1 MDKTHYLHNPLPF
14 LTYPYIHS
22 STHTYSHPFILT
34 LTIRTYTHHTYLYSP
49 YILKLTI
56 HTYTHPYILK
66 PTHTYIHQY
75 ILTLKHTYNTLS
87 HITVTADGI
96 FTKRSLLLRS
106 NLLLV
111 IKSFYKHGE
120 SEEDPSHDFALL
132 WQGEARAKNYL
143 WGLTTER
150 ERERERERE
159 KIFLNILCKKSCDRW
174 DWFDIS
180 HLTLFYVQATCN

>member
-1 MDKTHYLHNPLPF
+1 MIEKHFRLIFSSLF
-14 LTYPYIHS
+14 V
-22 STHTYSHPFILT
+22 STHLKSTFVIINY
-34 LTIRTYTHHTYLYSP
+34 YLRMPVSSLLRY
-49 YILKLTI
+49 LG
-56 HTYTHPYILK
+56 
-66 PTHTYIHQY
+66 
-75 ILTLKHTYNTLS
+75 NTLS

-150 ERERERERE
+150 ERERERED
-159 KIFLNILCKKSCDRW
+159 ILKH
-174 DWFDIS
+174 FI
-180 HLTLFYVQATCN
+180 